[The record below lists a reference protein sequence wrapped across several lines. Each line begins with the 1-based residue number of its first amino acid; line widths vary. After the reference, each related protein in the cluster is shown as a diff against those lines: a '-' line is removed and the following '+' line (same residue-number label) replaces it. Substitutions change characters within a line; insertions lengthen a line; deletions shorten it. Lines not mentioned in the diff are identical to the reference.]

1 VAGDTAPLPTYRSL
15 AAPVRKPVDKFALL
29 PAFLKVS
36 MHGVLIQQMLLPVS
50 YVDLLSNNFVT
61 LSF

>member
-1 VAGDTAPLPTYRSL
+1 MPLPTYRSL

-36 MHGVLIQQMLLPVS
+36 MTLSFNRCCRLLIYLLPIS
-50 YVDLLSNNFVT
+50 FVT